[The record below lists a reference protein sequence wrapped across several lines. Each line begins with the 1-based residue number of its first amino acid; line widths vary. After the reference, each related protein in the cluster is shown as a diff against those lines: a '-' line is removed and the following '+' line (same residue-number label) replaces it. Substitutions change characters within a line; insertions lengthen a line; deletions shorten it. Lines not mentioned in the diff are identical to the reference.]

1 MATAQNVEL
10 YRGVLVVILVKKEGQ
25 DDDFAYFD
33 ATDKSLSVD
42 AVEKAPCGHSCS

>member
-10 YRGVLVVILVKKEGQ
+10 YRDVLVVILVKKEGQ

-42 AVEKAPCGHSCS
+42 AVEKAPCEHSYS